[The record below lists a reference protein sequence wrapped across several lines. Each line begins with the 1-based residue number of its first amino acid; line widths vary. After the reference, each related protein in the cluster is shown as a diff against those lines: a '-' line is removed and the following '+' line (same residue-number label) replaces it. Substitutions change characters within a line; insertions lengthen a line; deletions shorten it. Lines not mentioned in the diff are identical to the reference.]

1 MREKLKGK
9 PEAEL
14 QLRQGDYQNVM
25 SMTARIVAPATDLVD
40 HSAEAQAARLVAA
53 LRTGPVSTITAAK
66 DLDIVHPPSTVR
78 RLRRDGWGIVTE
90 WTYIPTEPGRKPHRV
105 GLYVLVAEAA

>member
-1 MREKLKGK
+1 MRENLKGK